1 MLEAKVEMTGDTFS
15 CIFFD
20 ILNEVTQNAFF
31 LVFSLFNII

>member
-1 MLEAKVEMTGDTFS
+1 MLEAKVEMKGTFS

-20 ILNEVTQNAFF
+20 ILNEVTQNAFI